1 MLITRTRDPRQ
12 VYEEVD
18 WGLLVFF
25 VGLFLIVGGA
35 EKAGI
40 TARLLEIA
48 DHWNLHDPSTLV
60 GNLTITGSV
69 ASVVRQKFLNT
80 LLLTA

>member
-1 MLITRTRDPRQ
+1 LITRTRDPHL

-35 EKAGI
+35 ENAIKQ
-40 TARLLEIA
+40 T
-48 DHWNLHDPSTLV
+48 PV
-60 GNLTITGSV
+60 GQRSR
-69 ASVVRQKFLNT
+69 ASMVVFPRRT
-80 LLLTA
+80 EPHAIC